1 MTAPVNISVLVPVYN
16 VEPYLAQC
24 LESICSQTLRE
35 LEIVCVVS
43 RAAYVYRKRAG
54 SITSGF
60 ASGSSLQSLDYLT
73 VAELVLK
80 EWKEAGIL
88 EEYRTAFLK
97 MLVMGVRNIRKY
109 APHAVQ
115 KEVTRKVTDMLRQEN
130 LYRPAE
136 DDACLSR
143 REGKLLKAWM
153 GGKSGLDFSYYWKK
167 MRKAGAR
174 LLRR

>member
-1 MTAPVNISVLVPVYN
+1 
-16 VEPYLAQC
+16 
-24 LESICSQTLRE
+24 
-35 LEIVCVVS
+35 
-43 RAAYVYRKRAG
+43 
-54 SITSGF
+54 
-60 ASGSSLQSLDYLT
+60 
-73 VAELVLK
+73 
-80 EWKEAGIL
+80 
-88 EEYRTAFLK
+88 

-115 KEVTRKVTDMLRQEN
+115 KEVTRKVADMLRQEN

-167 MRKAGAR
+167 MRKAGAGCCAADITR
-174 LLRR
+174 MNNPMKKNEFAVVLASDNRGIPAFERYCLFFAEYCRCRDFLQNLRSFRRH